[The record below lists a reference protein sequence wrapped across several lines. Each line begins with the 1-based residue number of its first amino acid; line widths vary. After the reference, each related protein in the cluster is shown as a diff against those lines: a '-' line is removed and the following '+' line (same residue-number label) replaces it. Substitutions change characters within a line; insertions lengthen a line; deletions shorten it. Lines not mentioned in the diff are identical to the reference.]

1 MFTSSKHFCF
11 GHLSATYLRFDRWSE
26 NETHGALLGA
36 VANDEVDFGVAFFLI
51 TFERLEYIWS
61 IMRGAEH
68 R

>member
-1 MFTSSKHFCF
+1 MRIISKFTLKIS
-11 GHLSATYLRFDRWSE
+11 SATYTRFDRWSQ

-36 VANDEVDFGVAFFLI
+36 VAKDEVDFGVAFFLV